1 MTTAQ
6 AASTEARILHILSQL
21 TTLPPERIRPQ
32 DRLVED
38 LGLDSVTRLE
48 LISMLVE
55 EFDMDVEL
63 EDAVAV
69 DDVAGIFAMAHERL
83 GDA

>member
-1 MTTAQ
+1 MNATD
-6 AASTEARILHILSQL
+6 AATTEARILHILSQL
-21 TTLPPERIRPQ
+21 TTLPPARIQPA

-69 DDVAGIFAMAHERL
+69 DDVAGIFAMAHSRL